1 MADGHLIHGLARYG
15 FTKILLSAPT
25 LRMVTGNIPTMD
37 GHGCL
42 ILNGDGHHSTM
53 ADGNTTLIM
62 GGCGYLDMNGQV
74 HG

>member
-1 MADGHLIHGLARYG
+1 
-15 FTKILLSAPT
+15 
-25 LRMVTGNIPTMD
+25 
-37 GHGCL
+37 
-42 ILNGDGHHSTM
+42 M